1 MPITCPDCCD
11 AKDSCSPRASPIFR
25 DKKRYVPDKAC
36 GWRAS
41 VPSIG
46 GTSDRSTIERQPRSR
61 RRPPLRN
68 KKVRLTRG
76 AVCSIAAH
84 SRASQ
89 KSRRTRKTGQ
99 RLRPVIHIDFYPH
112 QASALNAPKQSFVA
126 SNIF

>member
-1 MPITCPDCCD
+1 MCRTN
-11 AKDSCSPRASPIFR
+11 RAAGVLPFPQSAHVGPVGDRTATPFSTA
-25 DKKRYVPDKAC
+25 P
-36 GWRAS
+36 AS
-41 VPSIG
+41 VKQKSSAEG
-46 GTSDRSTIERQPRSR
+46 
-61 RRPPLRN
+61 
-68 KKVRLTRG
+68 G

-84 SRASQ
+84 SRASE